1 MFELL
6 LCELVQNTPEGKK
19 IMRVNCNPFSDYSVL
34 DTICVVLISYTRIVI
49 NIGEDQF
56 AEFTAASIQSQI
68 ERLRMYTE
76 VKMSYRK

>member
-1 MFELL
+1 MSEHM
-6 LCELVQNTPEGKK
+6 
-19 IMRVNCNPFSDYSVL
+19 IVNRITHIHF
-34 DTICVVLISYTRIVI
+34 ISGMLSAVPSEIVI

>member
-1 MFELL
+1 MLKIGEKQKSELKKMFELL

-49 NIGEDQF
+49 NIGEKVV
-56 AEFTAASIQSQI
+56 S
-68 ERLRMYTE
+68 LY
-76 VKMSYRK
+76 